1 MKRVN
6 KRYQDIVMGVAR
18 RGRGGPSSYG
28 AAAASDEQQ
37 DVVAFEKDMS
47 TLEAQ
52 QVRVARRGVR
62 GVSGGRGQRG
72 GERCYVKLPLPV
84 SSNSRKVAG

>member
-18 RGRGGPSSYG
+18 RGRGGPSTYG
-28 AAAASDEQQ
+28 AAPSGDEQQ

-52 QVRVARRGVR
+52 QVRGGGGDERGR
-62 GVSGGRGQRG
+62 GGRRDSALVGAEG
-72 GERCYVKLPLPV
+72 WAEG
-84 SSNSRKVAG
+84 